1 MEIKTHPNFQYSK
14 YHKNNAALRAH
25 IAALQERGAKAV
37 TGGDKKEKNAFWIEF
52 DPRPGGAATIHYRFG
67 KEQKKPKY
75 KKGQKFYLTETVD
88 GKGVVVITKVLP
100 DEHGRQKLNYY
111 ELEGQNFR
119 YKVTENEEGIDQM
132 LDDRDLKII
141 KP

>member
-1 MEIKTHPNFQYSK
+1 M
-14 YHKNNAALRAH
+14 
-25 IAALQERGAKAV
+25 
-37 TGGDKKEKNAFWIEF
+37 
-52 DPRPGGAATIHYRFG
+52 
-67 KEQKKPKY
+67 
-75 KKGQKFYLTETVD
+75 
-88 GKGVVVITKVLP
+88 ITKVLP